1 MKFDGLMDAA
11 TADALRAGWLAAELE
26 PVSDY
31 GRRAYEVLEPFAPGE
46 EAAAAARARSIAE
59 MAAALEGSRVDALRE
74 TLRAA
79 PDATAAIARAGMG
92 DALTDVQFLEL
103 VRFCDAVE
111 RVRALLEGSNA
122 PAPPACADV
131 ARLLERGRTG
141 KFGFY
146 LGDAFDGELA
156 AARSALHAAQAEY
169 DAALGRL
176 RARIAQTL
184 HRADAGAGE
193 FIVMR
198 DDVAGPLPAGL
209 HVIREAPT
217 YYLCEIEL
225 DDGALAALGRRD
237 DAAAR
242 AGELE
247 QVVRVALS
255 AKVRERAAALDEA
268 AQAIGSV
275 DVLAAAVRFAQQYA
289 CVCATYRAGPALEF
303 ERAHFVPLESDL
315 LRQGR
320 DYVPITLELAGT
332 AVVTGPN
339 MGGKSVALR
348 TCGFLALCAAFG
360 LPVPAETATVPLFS
374 RVVWLGIGP
383 HEEPGSLLS
392 SFAGEVVRLR
402 ETLESG
408 VDGALLLVD
417 EFARTTTPEEGRA
430 LLLALIERLRP
441 AHVCAF
447 VATHLSGIA
456 ADAGVPHYAVRGL
469 RALPDLPPA
478 HDASAALDALARSM
492 DYTLERVGAD
502 REDAGD
508 AIFLARLLGL
518 DGALI
523 ESARQWIR

>member
-1 MKFDGLMDAA
+1 MKLGALMDGASA
-11 TADALRAGWLAAELE
+11 EALRAGWLAAELE

-31 GRRAYEVLEPFAPGE
+31 GRRIFEVLEPFAAGD
-46 EAAAAARARSIAE
+46 EAAAADRAGAIAHVAH
-59 MAAALEGSRVDALRE
+59 MLETSRVDALRE
-74 TLRAA
+74 TLRGA
-79 PDATAAIARAGMG
+79 PDATGAIARAGMG

-103 VRFCDAVE
+103 IRFCDAVE
-111 RVRALLEGSNA
+111 RVRALLDGTEA
-122 PAPPACADV
+122 AAPPACADV
-131 ARLLERGRTG
+131 ARILERGRSG

-156 AARSALHAAQAEY
+156 AARAALHAAQAEY

-176 RARIAQTL
+176 RARIARTL
-184 HRADAGAGE
+184 QRADVGAGE
-193 FIVMR
+193 FILMR
-198 DDVAGPLPAGL
+198 DEMNGPLPAGL

-225 DDGALAALGRRD
+225 DEGALAVLGRRD

-242 AGELE
+242 VAELE
-247 QVVRVALS
+247 QIVRADLS
-255 AKVRERAAALDEA
+255 SRIREHATVLEEA
-268 AQAIGSV
+268 ARALGSA
-275 DVLAAAVRFAQQYA
+275 DVLAAAVRFTQHYA
-289 CVCATYRAGPALEF
+289 CVPATYATGATLAF
-303 ERAHFVPLESDL
+303 EGAHFLPLQSDL
-315 LRQGR
+315 ERQGR
-320 DYVPITLELAGT
+320 GYVPISMELRGT

-360 LPVPAETATVPLFS
+360 LPVPARNATVPLFS

-383 HEEPGSLLS
+383 HEEPGSFLS

-402 ETLESG
+402 DTLQRG

-430 LLLALIERLRP
+430 LLLALIERLRQKD
-441 AHVCAF
+441 VCAF

-456 ADAGVPHYAVRGL
+456 TDAKVAHYAVRGL
-469 RALPDLPPA
+469 RAAPEPEPSSDPE
-478 HDASAALDALARSM
+478 AALDALARSM

-502 REDAGD
+502 SESSAD

-518 DGALI
+518 DGELI
-523 ESARQWIR
+523 ESARQWIP